1 MHDAGKGAVT
11 AYVGLGSNLG
21 NRTGRLA
28 EGLRRLGDDPAVT
41 VVAMSSIY
49 ETAPVGVTDQPAF
62 LNCVAEL
69 RVTCA
74 ARELLQRC
82 LQIEVGMGRVR
93 CERWGPRN
101 IDIDV
106 LFFGGQRIEEPDLIL
121 PHPRLAERQ
130 FVLVPLAEIA
140 PDQRLPDGRTAAEAA
155 DPTAEGIRKL
165 DRK

>member
-21 NRTGRLA
+21 YRRGHLA
-28 EGLRRLGDDPAVT
+28 EGLRRLGADPAVT
-41 VVAMSSIY
+41 VVAVSGIY

-62 LNCVAEL
+62 LNLVAEL
-69 RVTCA
+69 RVTCT
-74 ARELLQRC
+74 ARELLQCC
-82 LQIEVGMGRVR
+82 LQIEADMGRVR
-93 CERWGPRN
+93 PERWGPRN
-101 IDIDV
+101 IDLDV
-106 LFFGGQRIEEPDLIL
+106 LFCGEQRIEEPDLIV

-155 DPTAEGIRKL
+155 DPTAEGIRKF
-165 DRK
+165 DDK

>member
-1 MHDAGKGAVT
+1 MQDEARGALT

-21 NRTGRLA
+21 NRLEHLA
-28 EGLRRLGDDPAVT
+28 EGLRRLSAVPTIT
-41 VVAMSSIY
+41 VVAASSIY

-69 RVTCA
+69 RVTCS

-82 LQIEVGMGRVR
+82 LRIEADMGRVR
-93 CERWGPRN
+93 GERWGPRN
-101 IDIDV
+101 IDLDV
-106 LFFGGQRIEEPDLIL
+106 LLFGEQSIEEPDLII

-140 PDQRLPDGRTAAEAA
+140 PDQRLPDGRAAAEAA
-155 DPTAEGIRKL
+155 DPLAEGIRKL
-165 DRK
+165 DEA